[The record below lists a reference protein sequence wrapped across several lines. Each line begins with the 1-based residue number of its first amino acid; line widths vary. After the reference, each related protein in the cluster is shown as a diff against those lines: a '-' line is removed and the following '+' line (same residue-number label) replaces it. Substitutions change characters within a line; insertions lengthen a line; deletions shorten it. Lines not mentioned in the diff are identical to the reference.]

1 MSSIRHFRQL
11 EVYQLATDVAMQ
23 LFEQNTSAT
32 IDE

>member
-1 MSSIRHFRQL
+1 VTNV
-11 EVYQLATDVAMQ
+11 EVRGKESNQLAMDAAMQ